1 MLEPRPDSARR
12 PTMLELFFDLVYV
25 VVLALVSQRL
35 MRDPDWADAIRAL
48 LLLTALCWVWGATVL
63 ITNLYHPDQPRI
75 QVATIVAIVGSLLM
89 AAAIPGAFDRHGLVF
104 AVTYV
109 GIHLGRGLLL
119 IPTLRGQPGE
129 FQRAVKV
136 MTWFS
141 VSAVPWLAGGAL
153 GGTEQIALWSVALA
167 IDALGLGLRY
177 PVPWLRRVRAAQL
190 LSVAEHLGER
200 FQQFF
205 IVSLGDAILIIGLAM
220 SRTEFTAVH
229 LAGFGVTLGS
239 TVLLWRIYVH
249 CAGQV
254 LPAAIGA
261 SRRPARFSQSSP
273 YNHVVMVAGVAATAA
288 GFELAIVDPTGEP
301 TPGWVATTLGGPAL
315 FLAGRALFEYEVF
328 GRVSPVRP
336 AAILVLVAAVPGVLR
351 LPPLAGTAVAALVLA
366 GVAVTDALRGRRH
379 SAGATA
385 SAG

>member
-1 MLEPRPDSARR
+1 MLEPRPENARR

-25 VVLALVSQRL
+25 VVLALISQRL
-35 MRDPDWADAIRAL
+35 MRDPDWADAVRAL
-48 LLLTALCWVWGATVL
+48 LLLAGLCWVWGATVL
-63 ITNLYHPDQPRI
+63 ITNIYDPAQPLI
-75 QVATIVAIVGSLLM
+75 QGATIVAIVGSLLM
-89 AAAIPGAFDRHGLVF
+89 AASIPGAYDRHSMVF
-104 AVTYV
+104 AVAYV

-119 IPTLRGQPGE
+119 IPALRGQPGE
-129 FQRAVKV
+129 FQRAVHV
-136 MTWFS
+136 LIWFS
-141 VSAVPWLAGGAL
+141 VSAVPWLAGGVV
-153 GGTEQIALWSVALA
+153 GGTGQIALWTVALA

-177 PVPWLRRVRAAQL
+177 PVPGLGRGQAAQL

-220 SRTEFTAVH
+220 SRTEFTAIH

-249 CAGQV
+249 RAGQV

-273 YNHVVMVAGVAATAA
+273 YNHLVMVAGVAATAA
-288 GFELAIVDPTGEP
+288 GFELVIVDPTGEP
-301 TPGWVATTLGGPAL
+301 TTGWVATTLGGPAL

-336 AAILVLVAAVPGVLR
+336 AAMLVLVAAVPGVLR
-351 LPPLAGTAVAALVLA
+351 LPPLAGTTVAALVLA
-366 GVAVTDALRGRRH
+366 GVAVTDALRSRRRSTRAAT
-379 SAGATA
+379 SAG
-385 SAG
+385 